1 MKGFEIFQMN
11 FIEFVYSS
19 KKFKLACKKK
29 CHANGF
35 SNFLF
40 CHFFLSKYKFL
51 FMQFVI
57 QKVLN
62 EGVEFIKCTVYFYF
76 SNMYMMYV

>member
-11 FIEFVYSS
+11 FIEFVYIQFNEIQVS
-19 KKFKLACKKK
+19 LQKK

-62 EGVEFIKCTVYFYF
+62 EGVEFIKCTVYFHF
-76 SNMYMMYV
+76 LNT